1 MKTIEQVRAAVG
13 DAFLVRQAGENFALE
28 LKGNPSAA
36 NIEAAK
42 ASLEELAKAN
52 GLRAGTTTKTV
63 VTFWLNQATNSSSAA
78 KELAELKAQLAEMQ
92 AQLAAA
98 AAAQAPKSGAKG
110 RTAAATV
117 TRVADT
123 TPF

>member
-1 MKTIEQVRAAVG
+1 MKTVEQVRAAVG
-13 DAFLVRQAGENFALE
+13 EAFLVRQAGENFALE

-36 NIEAAK
+36 EIEAAK
-42 ASLEELAKAN
+42 ASLEALAKAN

-98 AAAQAPKSGAKG
+98 AAAQAPKSGKS
-110 RTAAATV
+110 RTAA
-117 TRVADT
+117 T
-123 TPF
+123 TTAAPF

>member
-28 LKGNPSAA
+28 LKGSPSAA
-36 NIEAAK
+36 EIEAAK
-42 ASLEELAKAN
+42 ASLEALAKAN
-52 GLRAGTTTKTV
+52 GLRAGSTTKTV

-98 AAAQAPKSGAKG
+98 AQAPKSSARG
-110 RTAAATV
+110 RRHATTTAA
-117 TRVADT
+117 
-123 TPF
+123 PF